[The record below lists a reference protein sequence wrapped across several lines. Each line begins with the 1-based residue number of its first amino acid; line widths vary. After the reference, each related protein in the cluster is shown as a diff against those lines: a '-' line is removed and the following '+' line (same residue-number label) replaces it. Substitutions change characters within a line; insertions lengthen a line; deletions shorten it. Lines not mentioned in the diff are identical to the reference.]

1 MVNSLID
8 HIYASQYVEDADG
21 HRLPLFPTAVSQED
35 GLALYNLIRT
45 TQAQRTLETG
55 LAYGL
60 STLFMCQALCDNG
73 AGSHTAVDP
82 SQRTR
87 WKSIGLLNVE
97 RAGLDRFLRF
107 LEAPSDRALPEL
119 ALAGERFDVV
129 FIDGS
134 HRFDHVLLD
143 FYYADKLLRVG
154 GHIMFD
160 DCWMPAVRKACSFIL
175 RNRRYALAPEFLRPP
190 ASLWHRG
197 LRLIRS
203 FVQNPLDAYSLTA
216 TARLLA
222 RGFTTYCTVRKV
234 SEDNDRPWNHYK
246 PF

>member
-8 HIYASQYVEDADG
+8 HIYATACVEDADG
-21 HRLPLFPTAVSQED
+21 NRFSLFPVAVSQED
-35 GLALYNLIRT
+35 GLALYHLIRA
-45 TQAQRTLETG
+45 TQAQTTLETG
-55 LAYGL
+55 MAYGL

-82 SQRTR
+82 SQRIR

-97 RAGLDRFLRF
+97 RAGLGCFLRF
-107 LEAPSDRALPEL
+107 MEAPSDRALPQL
-119 ALAGERFDVV
+119 ALAGEQFDVV

-154 GHIMFD
+154 GHIMLD
-160 DCWMPAVRKACSFIL
+160 DVWMPAVRKACGFVL
-175 RNRRYALAPEFLRPP
+175 RNRRYALAPEFLRSP
-190 ASLWHRG
+190 ATLWSRS
-197 LRLIRS
+197 LRLLRS

-222 RGFTTYCTVRKV
+222 KGFATYCIMRKV
-234 SEDNDRPWNHYK
+234 AEDDRPWNHYRS
-246 PF
+246 F

>member
-21 HRLPLFPTAVSQED
+21 NRLSLFPTAVSRED
-35 GLALYNLIRT
+35 GLALYNLVRAT
-45 TQAQRTLETG
+45 RARNTLETG

-60 STLFMCQALCDNG
+60 STLFMCQALCDQG

-82 SQRTR
+82 NQRTR

-107 LEAPSDRALPEL
+107 VEAPSDRALPQL

-143 FYYADKLLRVG
+143 FYYADQLLRVG
-154 GHIMFD
+154 GYIMLD
-160 DCWMPAVRKACSFIL
+160 DVWMPAVRKACSFIL
-175 RNRRYALAPEFLRPP
+175 RNRRYAPAPEFLYST
-190 ASLWHRG
+190 ASWGRRG
-197 LRLIRS
+197 SRLIRS
-203 FVQNPLDAYSLTA
+203 LVQNPLDVYSLAA

-222 RGFTTYCTVRKV
+222 GGFTTYCIVRKV
-234 SEDNDRPWNHYK
+234 SEDNDRPWDHYK
-246 PF
+246 SF